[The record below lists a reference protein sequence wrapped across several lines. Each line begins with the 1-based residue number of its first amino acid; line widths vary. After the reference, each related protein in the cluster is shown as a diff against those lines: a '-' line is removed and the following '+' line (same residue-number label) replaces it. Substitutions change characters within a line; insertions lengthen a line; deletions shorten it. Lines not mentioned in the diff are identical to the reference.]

1 MKITPKYVIVNK
13 DGYVKCGKKDINSA
27 REYVKGTN
35 NKIFNLETKKYEN
48 EYIS

>member
-1 MKITPKYVIVNK
+1 MKITPKYVIVDK
-13 DGYVKCGKKDINSA
+13 DGYVKFSKKDINSA
-27 REYVKGTN
+27 REGVKGTD

>member
-1 MKITPKYVIVNK
+1 MKITPKYVIVDK

-27 REYVKGTN
+27 REGVKGTA